1 MIRRQVERLILFD
14 IDCTLLW
21 TGGAGR
27 ESTRRSML
35 EVFGRIGALD
45 QHSFGGKTDWQ
56 TLYELLQPGGITHEQ
71 IAAAMPAYA
80 AAMGRHLAAII
91 DEYPVRPCP
100 GALPL
105 VDELR
110 QRPDVLIGLITGNV
124 HTAARVKLRAAGF
137 HPAWFP
143 IGAFGDEAYER
154 DDLAPLAYERASRRI
169 GRRLPLEQVIV
180 IGDTPMDVACARAI
194 DAVAVA
200 VGTGFGDRA
209 DLIAARPDHL
219 FDEIGQVRDLLG

>member
-1 MIRRQVERLILFD
+1 MRPQRIERLILFD

-35 EVFGRIGALD
+35 EVFGRTGALD
-45 QHSFGGKTDWQ
+45 AHSFGGKTDWQ
-56 TLYELLQPGGITHEQ
+56 TLYELLEPDGITHEQ
-71 IAAAMPAYA
+71 IADAMPTYA

-91 DEYPVRPCP
+91 HEYPVRPCP

-105 VDELR
+105 IDELR
-110 QRPDVLIGLITGNV
+110 RRDDVLLGLITGNV

-137 HPAWFP
+137 DPAWFP
-143 IGAFGDEAYER
+143 VGAFGDEAYAR
-154 DDLAPLAYERASRRI
+154 DDLAPLAHKRGCTWI
-169 GRRLPLEQVIV
+169 GRRLPPERVII

-209 DLIAARPDHL
+209 DLIAARPDYL
-219 FDEIGQVRDLLG
+219 FDDISQVRDLIE

>member
-1 MIRRQVERLILFD
+1 MMRRQVERLILFD

-56 TLYELLQPGGITHEQ
+56 TLYELLQPEGITHEQ

-91 DEYPVRPCP
+91 DDYPVRPCP

-137 HPAWFP
+137 DPAWFP

-154 DDLAPLAYERASRRI
+154 DDLAPLAYERACRRI

-200 VGTGFGDRA
+200 VGTGFGDLA
-209 DLIAARPDHL
+209 DLIAAGPDHL

>member
-1 MIRRQVERLILFD
+1 MSYRPVNWLILFD

-35 EVFGRIGALD
+35 EIFGRVGALD
-45 QHSFGGKTDWQ
+45 QHNFGGKTDWQ
-56 TLYELLQPGGITHEQ
+56 TLYELLAPDGISHEA
-71 IAAAMPAYA
+71 IAEAMPAYA

-91 DEYPVRPCP
+91 HEYPVRPCP

-105 VDELR
+105 VTNLR
-110 QRPDVLIGLITGNV
+110 QRDDVLLGLITGNV
-124 HTAARVKLRAAGF
+124 HTAAHVKLRAAGF
-137 HPAWFP
+137 DPHWFP
-143 IGAFGDEAYER
+143 VGAFGDEAHER
-154 DDLAPLAYERASRRI
+154 NDLTPLAYDRASAWL
-169 GRRLPLEQVIV
+169 GQRLPPERVIV

-200 VGTGFGDRA
+200 VSTGFGDRA
-209 DLIAARPDHL
+209 ELISAQPDYL
-219 FDEIGQVRDLLG
+219 FDDISQVSQLL